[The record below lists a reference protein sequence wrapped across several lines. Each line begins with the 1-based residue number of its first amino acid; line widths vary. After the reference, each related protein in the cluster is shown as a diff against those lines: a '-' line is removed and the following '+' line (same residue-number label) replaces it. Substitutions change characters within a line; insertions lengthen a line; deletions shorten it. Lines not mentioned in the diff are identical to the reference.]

1 MPDSIHKLLIK
12 KAKSSG
18 CRRRHLLRKEY
29 HKLAAS
35 IYRKARDQGDKLITT
50 NYVLSEL
57 FALFISPLNIPRY
70 KAIAFIDSVKNRPML
85 KSFIINIKMDFEAWQ
100 LLSQRQDKNWSLV
113 DCSGFVI
120 MNHRQVTE
128 ALTTDRHFEQA
139 GFVRLLK
146 N

>member
-1 MPDSIHKLLIK
+1 
-12 KAKSSG
+12 
-18 CRRRHLLRKEY
+18 
-29 HKLAAS
+29 
-35 IYRKARDQGDKLITT
+35 
-50 NYVLSEL
+50 
-57 FALFISPLNIPRY
+57 
-70 KAIAFIDSVKNRPML
+70 ML